1 MTKCLRFCFRS
12 LLEAGGVDRLMNVT
26 RQRAKYTSRFF
37 LQMMPVMMMRII
49 LDKCFRLK
57 KPQIIEMRM
66 MGDSKC
72 NLT

>member
-57 KPQIIEMRM
+57 KLEMRM